1 MENKSLE
8 EKKKIIYEFIC
19 DARYVPMKQKE
30 LAVLLQVEKER
41 RPELSAALEE
51 KPGVLSAQ
59 LNIPDNSLCIGHALD
74 RDALEDLLDGMGLL
88 VD

>member
-1 MENKSLE
+1 MTETLT
-8 EKKKIIYEFIC
+8 ITY
-19 DARYVPMKQKE
+19 MKCSFCTAKNHCSACGVQA
-30 LAVLLQVEKER
+30 LYGLTAQ
-41 RPELSAALEE
+41 LSAALEE

>member
-1 MENKSLE
+1 MTETLT
-8 EKKKIIYEFIC
+8 ITY
-19 DARYVPMKQKE
+19 MKCSFCTAKNHCS
-30 LAVLLQVEKER
+30 ACGV
-41 RPELSAALEE
+41 ELSAALEE

-59 LNIPDNSLCIGHALD
+59 LNIPDNSLCIWHALD

>member
-1 MENKSLE
+1 MTETLTITYIKCSFCTAKNHCAS
-8 EKKKIIYEFIC
+8 C
-19 DARYVPMKQKE
+19 GG
-30 LAVLLQVEKER
+30 
-41 RPELSAALEE
+41 ELSAALEE

-59 LNIPDNSLCIGHALD
+59 LNIPDNSLRIEHALD